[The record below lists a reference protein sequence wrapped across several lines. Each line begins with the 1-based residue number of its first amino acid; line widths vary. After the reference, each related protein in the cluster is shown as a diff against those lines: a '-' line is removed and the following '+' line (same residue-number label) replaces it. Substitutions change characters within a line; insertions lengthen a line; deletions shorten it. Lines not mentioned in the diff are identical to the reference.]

1 MLDILLDSYLPRLFD
16 WVIETTIMSSILVAL
31 IIGVKILL
39 RNRLTPRW
47 HFLLWMILIVRLLLP
62 WSPDSSY
69 SIYSILSRS
78 YEKAVSIQSHP
89 VVSSENESNQETT
102 TDVSDTSAVTE
113 EERFSTDS
121 EQTTKNSKTESTVP
135 LEKQKE
141 ESISLHTIA
150 LYTWLAG
157 VIGLGFVTYLI
168 NRQLHRYIQ
177 KQPVITDKRI
187 VKVFENC
194 KQSMSVQQS
203 IPLLLA
209 GKISSPTVLGFFRPR
224 ILLSNVYLSQ
234 LSDQQLRH
242 IFYHEL
248 AHIKRSDVGVNW
260 LMHSLLIFNWFNPI
274 LWFAYV
280 CMRED
285 QELACD
291 AYALTFMEEEEKIPY
306 GLTII
311 SLLEHYSKN
320 YQIPSLA
327 NLSRNKRILKRRIFM
342 IKKFQKKSY
351 GWSILGIGVVI
362 IISSLSLLNAHA
374 DSLNEK
380 QEKQAETKETANAN
394 PDTNGFDPRLKKFI
408 AEQAEEFKNT
418 TDFKEYTAKFDHLVS
433 EFANQYTGYPTVE
446 AAYDFENL
454 RTLIQMGSTINFSSE
469 QLQRQQDNETNE
481 GIVRAKRVPEYV
493 KQILNDLDV
502 VMNKNVKGDT
512 YGVLHQLD
520 GAHVIELEKFAYHE
534 QEFPAELKEYDSQN
548 YKIVEVESS
557 RLDPRMKKLISEQ
570 AAIFKNTID
579 INEYSKRIEQLGQ
592 GFGKLSTFSYKV
604 EAAYDFE
611 NLRRLIAWEQH
622 YSYVISIQKQQG
634 IDTAESMKSMKNTFE
649 YIKQFLND
657 LDVAMNKN
665 GKGDTF
671 GVLHQLDG
679 EHVIELEKFIYG
691 EQGFPAEVKD
701 YFTQLIQRRE

>member
-1 MLDILLDSYLPRLFD
+1 MIGIFLDSCLPRLFD
-16 WVIETTIMSSILVAL
+16 WVIETSIMASILVIL
-31 IIGVKILL
+31 ILGVKLLL

-47 HFLLWMILIVRLLLP
+47 HYLLWIILIVRLILP

-78 YEKAVSIQSHP
+78 YEKAISIESQP
-89 VVSSENESNQETT
+89 VVSSENETRKEMTT
-102 TDVSDTSAVTE
+102 VVSATRAVTE
-113 EERFSTDS
+113 KERFSAGS
-121 EQTTKNSKTESTVP
+121 GQTTKKSNTESTV
-135 LEKQKE
+135 LIEKQKE
-141 ESISLHTIA
+141 EPISLHTIA

-157 VIGLGFVTYLI
+157 VILLGFVTYLI
-168 NRQLHRYIQ
+168 NRQLNRYIQ
-177 KQPVITDKRI
+177 QQPAITDQRI
-187 VKVFENC
+187 VRIFENC

-203 IPLLLA
+203 IPLHLA
-209 GKISSPTVLGFFRPR
+209 GKISNPTVLGFFRPK
-224 ILLSNVYLSQ
+224 ILLSNVYNNQ
-234 LSDQQLRH
+234 LTDQQLQH

-248 AHIKRSDVGVNW
+248 AHIKRGDVGVNW

-291 AYALTFMEEEEKIPY
+291 AYALTFMEEDEKVPY

-311 SLLEHYSKN
+311 SLLEHYSNN
-320 YQIPSLA
+320 YQMPSLA

-351 GWSILGIGVVI
+351 GWSILGILAVT
-362 IISSLSLLNAHA
+362 IISSLSLLNANA
-374 DSLNEK
+374 DGLNEK
-380 QEKQAETKETANAN
+380 QEKQAKTKEIATVKVES
-394 PDTNGFDPRLKKFI
+394 NGFDPRLKKFI

-418 TDFKEYTAKFDHLVS
+418 TDYKEYTAKFDHLVS
-433 EFANQYTGYPTVE
+433 KFANQYTGYPSVE

-454 RTLIQMGSTINFSSE
+454 RTLIQIGSTINFSSE
-469 QLQRQQDNETNE
+469 QLQQQDKETNE

-493 KQILNDLDV
+493 KQILSDLDV
-502 VMNKNVKGDT
+502 VMNKNGKGDT

-520 GAHVIELEKFAYHE
+520 GEHVIELEKFAYHN
-534 QEFPAELKEYDSQN
+534 QEFPAELKEYNNQN
-548 YKIVEVESS
+548 YKIAEVESS

-570 AAIFKNTID
+570 AAIFKNTTD
-579 INEYSKRIEQLGQ
+579 INEYSERIEQLGQ
-592 GFGKLSTFSYKV
+592 EFGKLSTFSYKV

-611 NLRRLIAWEQH
+611 NLQRLIAWEHH
-622 YSYVISIQKQQG
+622 YSYVISVEKQQG
-634 IDTAESMKSMKNTFE
+634 IDTAESMKSMKDTFE
-649 YIKQFLND
+649 YIKQLLND

-665 GKGDTF
+665 GKGDTY

-679 EHVIELEKFIYG
+679 EHIIELEKFIYG
-691 EQGFPAEVKD
+691 ENGFPAEVKD
-701 YFTQLIQRRE
+701 YYTQLIQRRE

>member
-1 MLDILLDSYLPRLFD
+1 MIDIFLDSYLPRLFD
-16 WVIETTIMSSILVAL
+16 WVIETSIMASILVAL

-47 HFLLWMILIVRLLLP
+47 HFLLWMILIVRLILP

-69 SIYSILSRS
+69 SIYSILSKC
-78 YEKAVSIQSHP
+78 YEKAISIQSQP
-89 VVSSENESNQETT
+89 VVSSENETTQETT
-102 TDVSDTSAVTE
+102 AVVSGTRAFTE
-113 EERFSTDS
+113 EEHLSAGSR
-121 EQTTKNSKTESTVP
+121 QTTKKSKTESTVP
-135 LEKQKE
+135 IEKQKE
-141 ESISLHTIA
+141 EPISLQTIA

-168 NRQLHRYIQ
+168 NQKLNRYIQ
-177 KQPVITDKRI
+177 QQPVITDKRI
-187 VKVFENC
+187 VKIFENC

-224 ILLSNVYLSQ
+224 ILLSNVYFSQ
-234 LSDQQLRH
+234 LTDQQLQH

-248 AHIKRSDVGVNW
+248 AHIKRRDVGVNW

-280 CMRED
+280 WMRED

-351 GWSILGIGVVI
+351 GWSILGIVVVM

-380 QEKQAETKETANAN
+380 QEKQVETKETANAN
-394 PDTNGFDPRLKKFI
+394 VQSNGFDPRLKKFI

-418 TDFKEYTAKFDHLVS
+418 TNFNQYTAKFNHLVS
-433 EFANQYTGYPTVE
+433 EFANQYTG
-446 AAYDFENL
+446 
-454 RTLIQMGSTINFSSE
+454 
-469 QLQRQQDNETNE
+469 
-481 GIVRAKRVPEYV
+481 
-493 KQILNDLDV
+493 
-502 VMNKNVKGDT
+502 
-512 YGVLHQLD
+512 
-520 GAHVIELEKFAYHE
+520 
-534 QEFPAELKEYDSQN
+534 
-548 YKIVEVESS
+548 
-557 RLDPRMKKLISEQ
+557 
-570 AAIFKNTID
+570 
-579 INEYSKRIEQLGQ
+579 
-592 GFGKLSTFSYKV
+592 
-604 EAAYDFE
+604 
-611 NLRRLIAWEQH
+611 
-622 YSYVISIQKQQG
+622 
-634 IDTAESMKSMKNTFE
+634 
-649 YIKQFLND
+649 
-657 LDVAMNKN
+657 
-665 GKGDTF
+665 
-671 GVLHQLDG
+671 
-679 EHVIELEKFIYG
+679 
-691 EQGFPAEVKD
+691 
-701 YFTQLIQRRE
+701 